1 MSRVSFLRGDGR
13 AVVVAIDHPLYS
25 WPCAGLEDRAKILRQ
40 VAEAGADA
48 VIASYGTIRDLR
60 SAFGKA
66 EPILKLDLTT
76 VTLGSNYPLTEYV
89 PAWTVE
95 DALRLEVQAVLT
107 YVQLGAPFE
116 LEALR
121 VAGQVA
127 AACDRHGLDYVCEI
141 MPIECA
147 MFPDPAAPEAIAAA
161 SRAGAE
167 LGAHVIKTTMPI
179 PVEGVS
185 DSAAC
190 GVPVILAGGA
200 LAKDRAGLLRQV
212 EAAVAQ
218 GAAGVAFGRNVWGA
232 RDPAG
237 MVASLRG
244 IVHSDSKAAAQ

>member
-1 MSRVSFLRGDGR
+1 MSRARFLAGDGR

-25 WPCAGLEDRAKILRQ
+25 WPCRGLEDREEILRQ
-40 VAEAGADA
+40 VSAAGADA

-60 SAFGKA
+60 PAFGKA
-66 EPILKLDLTT
+66 APILKLDLTT

-95 DALRLEVQAVLT
+95 DALRLEVEAVLT

-127 AACDRHGLDYVCEI
+127 AACDRHGLTYVCEI

-147 MFPDPAAPEAIAAA
+147 MYPDPAAPEAIAAA

-179 PVEGVS
+179 PATS
-185 DSAAC
+185 LADSVAC

-200 LAKDRAGLLRQV
+200 LASDRGQLLQQV
-212 EAAVAQ
+212 ATAVDQ
-218 GAAGVAFGRNVWGA
+218 GGAGVAFGRNVWGSP
-232 RDPAG
+232 DPAG
-237 MVASLRG
+237 MVASLCD
-244 IVHSDSKAAAQ
+244 IVHAGRKAAAQ

>member
-1 MSRVSFLRGDGR
+1 M
-13 AVVVAIDHPLYS
+13 
-25 WPCAGLEDRAKILRQ
+25 
-40 VAEAGADA
+40 
-48 VIASYGTIRDLR
+48 
-60 SAFGKA
+60 
-66 EPILKLDLTT
+66 
-76 VTLGSNYPLTEYV
+76 
-89 PAWTVE
+89 
-95 DALRLEVQAVLT
+95 
-107 YVQLGAPFE
+107 
-116 LEALR
+116 
-121 VAGQVA
+121 A

-179 PVEGVS
+179 PAEGVS
-185 DSAAC
+185 ESAAC